1 MRFRDDF
8 PIYGVIVVALAAL
21 PAMAQPGDTR
31 RIPLQ
36 GQDNFRTLGGYKT
49 ADGRAV
55 KPSVLFRSGNL
66 DQLTDADL
74 AKLKELGIKTVID
87 LRTDYEVKKAPD
99 KLPAG
104 VKYVR
109 APVMK
114 DEEVKKFYEDLA
126 KGDLT
131 KSPLFQPGGK
141 VGPYDLL
148 DPECKARYA
157 AAFAKVFEAAADPA
171 AHPIVF
177 HCAGGRDRTGIAA
190 ALILECLGVP
200 RETTLEDYRLTDKY
214 VDPQE
219 SLKKLRK
226 MMAER
231 QGVKEDQVDMDAV
244 KRLLEGFRKDT
255 DRLRRTLMDLEAKY
269 GSVEKYLAEE
279 LRIGEKERARLRD
292 ALLLPK
298 QHSDRDSSSLNESGK
313 DARVTLPRSP
323 RTLRPPFIASAA

>member
-8 PIYGVIVVALAAL
+8 PIYGVITVALAAL
-21 PAMAQPGDTR
+21 PAMALPGDTR

-114 DEEVKKFYEDLA
+114 DEEVKKFYEALA

-177 HCAGGRDRTGIAA
+177 HCAGGRDRTGVAA

-200 RETTLEDYRLTDKY
+200 RGTVLEDYRLTDKY
-214 VDPQE
+214 VDPQK

-226 MMAER
+226 MIAER

-244 KRLLEGFRKDT
+244 RRLLEGFRKDT
-255 DRLRRTLMDLEAKY
+255 DRLRRTLVDLDAKY
-269 GSVEKYLAEE
+269 GSVVKYLAEE
-279 LRIGEKERARLRD
+279 LKIGEKSRERLRD
-292 ALLLPK
+292 ALLEPQQQKDQEATALSERREGSRAALWSFPA
-298 QHSDRDSSSLNESGK
+298 RRSSI
-313 DARVTLPRSP
+313 
-323 RTLRPPFIASAA
+323 F